1 MTTKTSWINRLRIST
16 KINLTVFFVFSSI
29 IAISGVSSF
38 EEEKS
43 LVLDMATQQLTN
55 MNNNYFDSLNTLMLS
70 DAMDERHTL
79 REKFLKS
86 DGIEALRVIRGD
98 AVKAQY
104 GKGEPDEQVQDAL
117 DEKLLQGET
126 IIEVGKNEHGR
137 TLTIGIPY
145 IATENTRGVNCLAC
159 HDVPSGTVNG
169 AIRITTTLAS
179 VDQSIF
185 DSLLF
190 NLTLKILLLIAGLL
204 LLNWILKKIVLNP
217 IYQAGDAAKL
227 IINGDLNSPVKS
239 TSTDEIGQ
247 LLSSMEN
254 MRLHFQEAKR
264 ERERAEIEKIA
275 QEKLQTQS
283 IIDAEKRTA
292 DEFDNNVGGLISSLS
307 QGVEKLQQSST
318 NLSEV
323 ADNLKSQSD
332 AALNGVE
339 NGVHSV
345 NQTAS
350 ATEEMSISISSVNE
364 QIIDML
370 QVSEQAVTDADNSHN
385 SVNKLV
391 TSSQDIGS
399 VLATITGIAEQT
411 NLLALNASIE
421 AARAGEAGRG
431 FAVVASEVKEL
442 AQETAKATE
451 VIGEQIQNMQ
461 NETNV
466 ASQAIKSI
474 TLVIAKMNEASRNIA
489 EAMEQQ
495 KIATNEISQGAH
507 ETQNRMN
514 DVQSASSNVSKAAGD
529 VESASSQS
537 FEYSASMK
545 QEVQNLQEQIDLF
558 LKNLRDESSC

>member
-1 MTTKTSWINRLRIST
+1 MTTKTSLINRLPIAT
-16 KINLTVFFVFSSI
+16 KINLTVFFVFASI
-29 IAISGVSSF
+29 IAISAISSF
-38 EEEKS
+38 EKEKS
-43 LVLDMATQQLTN
+43 LVLDMATKQITN

-70 DAMDERHTL
+70 GAMDERHTL

-86 DGIEALRVIRGD
+86 DGIEALRVIRGG

-104 GKGEPDEQVQDAL
+104 GEGEPDEQVQDAL
-117 DEKLLQGET
+117 DQKLLLGES

-137 TLTIGIPY
+137 TLTVGIPY
-145 IATENTRGVNCLAC
+145 FATEDTRGVDCLSC
-159 HDVPSGTVNG
+159 HEVPSGTVNG
-169 AIRITTTLAS
+169 AIRITTSLAS

-185 DSLLF
+185 DALLF
-190 NLTLKILLLIAGLL
+190 SLTLNILLLIAGLL
-204 LLNWILKKIVLNP
+204 LLNWILKKIVIKP
-217 IYQAGDAAKL
+217 IYRAGDAAKL
-227 IINGDLNSPVKS
+227 IIHGDLDSPIKS
-239 TSTDEIGQ
+239 ASTDAIGQ

-254 MRLHFQEAKR
+254 MRLHFQEAER
-264 ERERAEIEKIA
+264 ERERAEIEKIEL
-275 QEKLQTQS
+275 EKQQTQA

-292 DEFDNNVGGLISSLS
+292 DEFDENVGGLIKNLGD
-307 QGVEKLQQSST
+307 GVEKLQKSST

-332 AALNGVE
+332 AALKGVE
-339 NGVHSV
+339 NGVNSV
-345 NQTAS
+345 NQTAA

-364 QIIDML
+364 QIIEML
-370 QVSEQAVTDADNSHN
+370 QVSEQAVTDADNSYN

-391 TSSQDIGS
+391 TASQDVGS

-451 VIGEQIQNMQ
+451 VIGEQIENMQ

-466 ASQAIKSI
+466 ASRAIKSI
-474 TLVIAKMNEASRNIA
+474 TLVIAKMNESSRNIA

-495 KIATNEISQGAH
+495 KAATNEISHGAQ
-507 ETQNRMN
+507 ETQLGMN
-514 DVQSASSNVSKAAGD
+514 DVQTASNNVSKAAEN
-529 VESASSQS
+529 VESASTQS
-537 FEYSASMK
+537 FESSVSMRK
-545 QEVQNLQEQIDLF
+545 EVQNLQEQIDLF
-558 LKNLRDESSC
+558 LEKLRDDEIN